1 MAINQLKDT
10 KDIEEEIPKKIK
22 VKRRENAI
30 TKFIFS
36 FFDGTILTRETV
48 VKTLP
53 FLFFLTILAVIYITN
68 SYYAERTIRNIE
80 KTKSELKE
88 LRTEH
93 ISVKSEMMIKSKQ
106 SEVAAK
112 LVSYGIKESVIPPI
126 KIFYSKDSIKKSNKN
141 K

>member
-1 MAINQLKDT
+1 MSINQFKEVNE
-10 KDIEEEIPKKIK
+10 IEEETPKRKK
-22 VKRRENAI
+22 LRQRENAL

-36 FFDGTILTRETV
+36 FFNGNILTRDRV

-80 KTKSELKE
+80 KTKTDLKE

-93 ISVKSEMMIKSKQ
+93 ISVKSEMMFKSKQ
-106 SEVAAK
+106 SEIAVK
-112 LVSYGIKESVIPPI
+112 LIPYGIKESVIPPI
-126 KIFYSKDSIKKSNKN
+126 KIFISNDSVKEINK
-141 K
+141 